1 MFLLL
6 STFMN
11 CYVWMIYSK
20 SLIKN
25 GNALLYIVNSVGLYV
40 DLFYL
45 CVYVCHATDS
55 KKRLVYRVA
64 VTGLF
69 SVVAIVV
76 VAVFCFHS
84 RDHRVVFVGIIADV
98 FSIIMYASHLAIWT
112 RKSVEYMHF
121 WLSFAVLCN
130 GICWT
135 VYALLEFNI
144 FILVASGVGAI
155 YGAIQL
161 CLLLLPWRKRRTE

>member
-1 MFLLL
+1 MFEQ
-6 STFMN
+6 
-11 CYVWMIYSK
+11 
-20 SLIKN
+20 
-25 GNALLYIVNSVGLYV
+25 IVCK
-40 DLFYL
+40 FQ
-45 CVYVCHATDS
+45 
-55 KKRLVYRVA
+55 LVYRVA

-84 RDHRVVFVGIIADV
+84 RYHRVVFVGIIVDV

-161 CLLLLPWRKRRTE
+161 CLLLLPWRQRRTE